1 MIVFFFNGTA
11 TTEIYTYRHTLSLHD
26 ALPISWGTPRWARRT
41 SPRSGPGPTP
51 SARQPRQR
59 PPRPPSRHARPRP
72 SADRPGGFEEPE
84 RRNCGVLFFGFFAS
98 DSPARPEKLKRRV
111 VHGLRKQRRPDR
123 GPRARLVCAPS
134 RIGTPIPRRG
144 HPAPPA

>member
-1 MIVFFFNGTA
+1 M
-11 TTEIYTYRHTLSLHD
+11 
-26 ALPISWGTPRWARRT
+26 
-41 SPRSGPGPTP
+41 SPRACLGPTP

-123 GPRARLVCAPS
+123 GPRGRKSVGEGKRVS
-134 RIGTPIPRRG
+134 VRVGIGGRRILKTKTNKPNT
-144 HPAPPA
+144 

>member
-84 RRNCGVLFFGFFAS
+84 RRHGGVLFFGFFAS
-98 DSPARPEKLKRRV
+98 DSPARPDTPKRTAIRS
-111 VHGLRKQRRPDR
+111 PSC
-123 GPRARLVCAPS
+123 RARVCLSGDKPGVTVS
-134 RIGTPIPRRG
+134 INETPRDIRVPNLL
-144 HPAPPA
+144 HIN